1 MKYWI
6 LIFTALLLG
15 CLGAVGQMSADTG
28 PNFTDPTL
36 TVNHEPGQ
44 PHVARLV
51 VQGAIGPA
59 VTDYLLRAMQQ
70 AQERGAQAVVIQMDT
85 PGGLDAATRDIIKA
99 ILASPLPVMTYVY
112 PSGGRAASA
121 GTYILYASHIAAM
134 APATTLGAATPIQ
147 MGGGQAPGQTPAQ
160 PPGQPAPSTPSDP
173 DTSAE
178 RDQSSTPQPAT
189 AMERKIINDAVA
201 FIRGLADRHD
211 RNADWA
217 EAAVREAVSLTA
229 SEALAQQVVDI
240 VAIDL
245 ADLLQ
250 QADGREVQMEKGRL
264 VLVLSDLP
272 VVAYDPDWRNEI
284 LAFITNPQFAYI
296 LLLMGIYG
304 LILEGYNPGAMV
316 PGVVGVISLLLALY
330 ALQLLPVNYAGLAL
344 IVVGSLLIVAEAM
357 VPSFGILGMGGVV
370 ALVFG
375 SVMLFDTDV
384 PGLTVPT
391 ELIAAIGVVSALL
404 MLGVVLAIS
413 KSLRIARTAIEQA
426 MVGRVARVAEIS
438 DEKIEVKVDGELWAA
453 TSDEPLELG
462 QSVQVVAQE
471 GLRLKVKL
479 ATPENASVSE
489 NIEEDK

>member
-1 MKYWI
+1 MKHWI

-15 CLGAVGQMSADTG
+15 WLGAVGQMSADTA
-28 PNFTDPTL
+28 PNLTDPNL
-36 TVNHEPGQ
+36 SVNHESGQ
-44 PHVARLV
+44 PHVARLI

-59 VTDYLLRAMQQ
+59 VTDYLLRAMQEAEEQ
-70 AQERGAQAVVIQMDT
+70 GARAVVIQMDT

-99 ILASPLPVMTYVY
+99 ILASPLPVITYVY

-147 MGGGQAPGQTPAQ
+147 MGGGQAPGQ
-160 PPGQPAPSTPSDP
+160 PPGQTPPGAPSDP
-173 DTSAE
+173 DTSGDRE
-178 RDQSSTPQPAT
+178 DRSTTQQPAT

-229 SEALAQQVVDI
+229 SEALEQRVVDL

-250 QADGREVQMEKGRL
+250 QADGREVQMERGRL
-264 VLVLSDLP
+264 VLALSDLP

-304 LILEGYNPGAMV
+304 LILEGYNPGAML

-357 VPSFGILGMGGVV
+357 VPSFGILGIGGVV

-384 PGLTVPT
+384 PGLTVPI
-391 ELIAAIGVVSALL
+391 ELIATIGAVSALL
-404 MLGVVLAIS
+404 MLAVVLAIT
-413 KSLRIARTAIEQA
+413 KSLRIAKVAIEQA
-426 MVGRVARVAEIS
+426 MVGRVARVTDIS
-438 DEKIEVKVDGELWAA
+438 DEKIEVKVGGELWAA
-453 TSDEPLELG
+453 TSDEPLQPG
-462 QSVQVVAQE
+462 QWVQIVAQE

-479 ATPENASVSE
+479 TAAPENT
-489 NIEEDK
+489 EEGR

>member
-15 CLGAVGQMSADTG
+15 WLGTASQMSADTD
-28 PNFTDPTL
+28 PNL
-36 TVNHEPGQ
+36 HEPGQ
-44 PHVARLV
+44 PHVARLS

-59 VTDYLLRAMQQ
+59 VTDYLLRAMQK
-70 AQERGAQAVVIQMDT
+70 AQEQGARAVVIQMDT

-147 MGGGQAPGQTPAQ
+147 IGGGQAPGQ
-160 PPGQPAPSTPSDP
+160 PPGQPSPSTPSDP
-173 DTSAE
+173 DASGE

-229 SEALAQQVVDI
+229 AEALEQQVVDI

-250 QADGREVQMEKGRL
+250 QADGREVQMERDRL

-357 VPSFGILGMGGVV
+357 LPSFGILGMGGVV

-413 KSLRIARTAIEQA
+413 KSLRIASTAIEQA
-426 MVGRVARVAEIS
+426 MVGRIARVTDIAG
-438 DEKIEVKVDGELWAA
+438 EKVEVKVDGELWAA
-453 TSDEPLELG
+453 TSHEPLQPG
-462 QSVQVVAQE
+462 QLVQIVAQN
-471 GLRLKVKL
+471 GLRLEVKSAL
-479 ATPENASVSE
+479 APDSSDLDSSDLDSSDLNSSDLER
-489 NIEEDK
+489 